1 MSYVIESLITLKF
14 CCTVFPI
21 MNSVFRITILTSLLI
36 HLVVYVVLMVNF
48 ETTTEPPIQ
57 PQTDT
62 QTMEFVL
69 APPTPELTP
78 EPTPK
83 PEEQDSD
90 LPPPSKHMED
100 DINKA
105 NNSDGLAETGGKQTP
120 KPKGQDVPELNEDH
134 SQSNENSPEILT
146 SSLSDLLQ
154 QAINN
159 VELDTPNNSE
169 NKSKL
174 GEQLEELDDSALDD
188 SLVESPLDSLEE
200 EKARWRNMV
209 LKRIS
214 EQIRF
219 VWVKPDFTSLAD
231 SGVIRLDIDAEGY
244 LKSAWIHLPSG
255 DNRLDASVL
264 RAIRSV
270 WHFQI
275 PKSDKLN
282 RYYRHLEFHYRGG
295 KEAS

>member
-1 MSYVIESLITLKF
+1 
-14 CCTVFPI
+14 
-21 MNSVFRITILTSLLI
+21 MNPVFRITILTSLLI

-48 ETTTEPPIQ
+48 ETQLEQAEPP
-57 PQTDT
+57 PAAAK
-62 QTMEFVL
+62 TMEFVL
-69 APPTPELTP
+69 SPPVP
-78 EPTPK
+78 EPVQETI
-83 PEEQDSD
+83 EQAQDE
-90 LPPPSKHMED
+90 PPPPKHMED
-100 DINKA
+100 DINQA
-105 NNSDGLAETGGKQTP
+105 NHTNGLAETSGKQTP
-120 KPKGQDVPELNEDH
+120 KPKGQETTELDENEAHSPTHHPEM
-134 SQSNENSPEILT
+134 LT

-154 QAINN
+154 QAIDN
-159 VELDTPNNSE
+159 VVLDKPNDRDD
-169 NKSKL
+169 KRQL

-188 SLVESPLDSLEE
+188 SLVESPLNSLEE

-219 VWVKPDFTSLAD
+219 VWVKPDGTRLSD
-231 SGVIRLDIDAEGY
+231 SGVIRLDIDAQGY
-244 LKSAWIHLPSG
+244 LKSAWVHLPSG

-282 RYYRHLEFHYRGG
+282 RYYRHLEFRYRGG
-295 KEAS
+295 KETG